1 MAKKINAK
9 RVLRN
14 KGNKGHNGDLDYVGY
29 TAPTVGK
36 LDELVGFELVEAT
49 CTHMTVAKDG
59 RTYKIEFDE
68 DGGDCC
74 GCASITSTLVCK
86 DGMNPVITRVEYN
99 RQNDGGEFDSV
110 QITFFGMSKALAVI
124 DSESSSGS
132 GWCYGACA
140 SVSCK
145 ALGLDEIITSW

>member
-1 MAKKINAK
+1 MAKKVNVR
-9 RVLRN
+9 RVMANR
-14 KGNKGHNGDLDYVGY
+14 GHNGDLDY
-29 TAPTVGK
+29 TTPASQIDTLK
-36 LDELVGFELVEAT
+36 QLVGFELVEAT
-49 CTHMTVAKDG
+49 ATYLTVAKDG
-59 RTYKIEFDE
+59 RQYKLEFVE

-74 GCASITSTLVCK
+74 GWASITSTLVCK

-99 RQNDGGEFDSV
+99 CQNDGEEFDSV

-124 DSESSSGS
+124 DSESGSGS